1 MAVSTALLGWG
12 WNQVVPFHSTSE
24 TESNETFLFFILKKI
39 FWTVVIE
46 RSRSASLF
54 QCRSNMNQFI
64 HFPFCFFFR
73 VHRALMIRKR
83 RTKEKG
89 KWTTSESEDAAFG
102 LPGTD
107 RQSEHFPWLR
117 KKNTAVETNELG
129 VIQFYWRIKKKV
141 DSYPLVDGFIGF
153 FYWLVST
160 FFKFSNTSYFVE
172 IFIHFVGF
180 ISRVPIELRRTIQRL
195 LGIVLILLK
204 MSHDHSRN
212 SVRCSKKAERRLHN
226 GDCEGKKKRTDSKAS
241 IEFRL
246 KKENWKEHD
255 WPMVALEAD
264 DTLTSMTNQKGEN
277 THTHTHTHTHT
288 TSDGISDAWRH
299 RRATNSG
306 REKLSSSPWSPGQ
319 TGETIRQLPASFNKY
334 KWGSLTGNKKK

>member
-1 MAVSTALLGWG
+1 MRIRTETGRSTGT
-12 WNQVVPFHSTSE
+12 STSGRPPSRSDNKRRKHRTIKRRNTHTKKKKKKKKRKE
-24 TESNETFLFFILKKI
+24 IPFDPHGYHFHHRQWLCPRLCWVGAEIRWCHFIQRAKLKVMRLSCFLFKKKI

-160 FFKFSNTSYFVE
+160 FFFFSNTSYFVE
-172 IFIHFVGF
+172 IFIHFCRFHFSSANRVETNDSTAAWNCVDSSENE
-180 ISRVPIELRRTIQRL
+180 SR
-195 LGIVLILLK
+195 
-204 MSHDHSRN
+204 
-212 SVRCSKKAERRLHN
+212 
-226 GDCEGKKKRTDSKAS
+226 
-241 IEFRL
+241 
-246 KKENWKEHD
+246 
-255 WPMVALEAD
+255 
-264 DTLTSMTNQKGEN
+264 
-277 THTHTHTHTHT
+277 
-288 TSDGISDAWRH
+288 
-299 RRATNSG
+299 
-306 REKLSSSPWSPGQ
+306 
-319 TGETIRQLPASFNKY
+319 SF
-334 KWGSLTGNKKK
+334 T